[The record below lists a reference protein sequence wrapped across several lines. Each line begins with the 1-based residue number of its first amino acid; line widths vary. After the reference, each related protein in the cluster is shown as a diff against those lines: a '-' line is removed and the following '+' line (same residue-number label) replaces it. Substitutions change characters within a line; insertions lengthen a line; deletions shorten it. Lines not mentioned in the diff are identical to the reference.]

1 VTPRCLRA
9 LLVAAMLGLVPLA
22 AHADDPPTPTPTPT
36 PTPAPTIPKKTLL
49 TTDGTLWGV
58 RTGTL
63 GDMGDDVGLDP
74 ATYAVEWSAVAQ
86 DGSIQQGVLMSSA
99 SGNPKTSL
107 DLTFD
112 EVTGSFVILWREDA
126 PILNQ
131 LHLAVMQT
139 GVWSFVDL
147 VPNMAFP
154 QAFNPQ
160 MLLSHQTITTTD
172 DLGNVTSKNRSILSI
187 IWWEEAA
194 VAQAR
199 YAPIFLDEP
208 ISTATQLVYDL
219 PATIGGGGPTSY
231 DGVPASA
238 YLYPSLHLSGPGGGI
253 LASFTDLNA
262 QKLYVVHIDYPT
274 QLGNPSDDKNLVW
287 QRRRI
292 PVVGV
297 TVAGP
302 LDRALPE
309 TAQMSTLI
317 GSSYNPT
324 LYWKD
329 DETAVRYTRFDGK
342 NWSDIRTIALSDNMS
357 YDAVLRLLEA
367 MAARN

>member
-1 VTPRCLRA
+1 VKPRHLRA
-9 LLVAAMLGLVPLA
+9 LLAAAVLGLAPLA
-22 AHADDPPTPTPTPT
+22 AHADDPPPK
-36 PTPAPTIPKKTLL
+36 PAIPKKTLL

-63 GDMGDDVGLDP
+63 GDLGDDVGLDP
-74 ATYAVEWSAVAQ
+74 ATFAVEWSSVAQ
-86 DGSIQQGVLMSSA
+86 DGTIQQGVLTSSA

-112 EVTGSFVILWREDA
+112 ERTGSLVILWREDA

-131 LHLAVMQT
+131 LHLAVLQA
-139 GVWSFVDL
+139 GQWSFVDL

-160 MLLSHQTITTTD
+160 MLLSHQTVTTTD
-172 DLGNVTSKNRSILSI
+172 DQGNATSKNRSILSI
-187 IWWEEAA
+187 IWWEEAS

-208 ISTATQLVYDL
+208 ISTATQQVYDL
-219 PATIGGGGPTSY
+219 PAAIGSGGPTAY
-231 DGVPASA
+231 DGIPASA
-238 YLYPSLHLSGPGGGI
+238 YMYPTLHLSGPGGGI
-253 LASFTDLNA
+253 LASFTDLAA
-262 QKLYVVHIDYPT
+262 QKQYVVRIDYPT
-274 QLGNPSDDKNLVW
+274 QLGNPDDANNLVW

-309 TAQMSTLI
+309 TAQVGTII

-329 DETAVRYTRFDGK
+329 DATAVRYTRFDGK
-342 NWSDIRTIALSDNMS
+342 NWSDARTIPLSDSLS
-357 YDAVLRLLEA
+357 YDAALRLLEA

>member
-1 VTPRCLRA
+1 VTQRTLRA
-9 LLVAAMLGLVPLA
+9 LLVSALFGLAPLA
-22 AHADDPPTPTPTPT
+22 GLAEDAPPKPV
-36 PTPAPTIPKKTLL
+36 IPKKTLL

-63 GDMGDDVGLDP
+63 GDLGDDVGLDP
-74 ATYAVEWSAVAQ
+74 ATFAVEWSSVSQ
-86 DGSIQQGVLMSSA
+86 DGTKQQGILAGST

-112 EVTGSFVILWREDA
+112 EPTGSFVVLWREDA
-126 PILNQ
+126 PILSQ
-131 LHLAVMQT
+131 LHLAVLQA
-139 GVWSFVDL
+139 GEWSTVDL

-160 MLLSHQTITTTD
+160 MLLSHQIVTTTND
-172 DLGNVTSKNRSILSI
+172 KGTKTSKSRSILSI
-187 IWWEEAA
+187 IWWEEAV

-208 ISTATQLVYDL
+208 ISTATQQVYDL
-219 PATIGGGGPTSY
+219 PATIGGGGPTTY
-231 DGVPASA
+231 DGIPASA
-238 YLYPSLHLSGPGGGI
+238 YMYPALHLSGPGGGI
-253 LASFTDLNA
+253 LASFTDLSV
-262 QKLYVVHIDYPT
+262 QKQYVVRIDYPT
-274 QLGNPSDDKNLVW
+274 QLGNPADGNNLVW

-309 TAQMSTLI
+309 TAQVGTLI

-329 DETAVRYTRFDGK
+329 DTTAVRYTRFDGK
-342 NWSDIRTIALSDNMS
+342 NWSAVRTIPLSDSLS
-357 YDAVLRLLEA
+357 YDAALRLLEA